1 MFVKLAV
8 DENGAVKVTED
19 GKPLYLN
26 DKNEEVAVDPPAMYQ
41 KILDLGAESK
51 KFRESAEGVT
61 GKYSALEKIE
71 DFDAWYEKATQALEQ
86 VDNFNEKDWLD
97 VKKVDAMKLQMK
109 EAHTKEL
116 GQIKTQFESTI
127 AEQVDTLGK
136 KDAQIRK
143 LVVSNRFSSSPL
155 FSGQAP
161 KTTMTP
167 EVAEAFFG
175 HHFQVQDDE
184 NTGQPMVRTFFTNG
198 DVVYSA
204 SPERVGE
211 PATFDEGMQIIFDQ
225 YPNRDQYLRSK
236 SGSGARG
243 GAGGDE
249 PTTDIAKLRAEY
261 AEAEKNRDTAKMI
274 SLKNKITVLQ
284 QTGKAA

>member
-26 DKNEEVAVDPPAMYQ
+26 KDSEEVPVDPPQMYQ
-41 KILDLGAESK
+41 KILDLGAENK
-51 KFRESAEGVT
+51 KFRETAEGMAA
-61 GKYSALEKIE
+61 KYKTLEKEE
-71 DFDAWYEKATQALEQ
+71 DFDAWFEKATKALEQ

-97 VKKVDAMKLQMK
+97 VKKVEAMKVQMK
-109 EAHTKEL
+109 EAHTSEL
-116 GQIKTQFESTI
+116 GQVKQQFENTI
-127 AEQVDTLGK
+127 TEQTDTIGK

-143 LVVSNRFSSSPL
+143 LVVSNQFSSSPL
-155 FSGQAP
+155 FAGQTP

-184 NTGQPMVRTFFTNG
+184 HTGQPMVRCFFSNG

-211 PATFDEGMQIIFDQ
+211 PATFNEGMQIIFDQ

-249 PTTDIAKLRAEY
+249 PTTDIGKLRAEY
-261 AEAEKNRDTAKMI
+261 AEAEKARNTPLMI
-274 SLKNKITVLQ
+274 ALKNKITALQ
-284 QTGKAA
+284 QSGKA

>member
-1 MFVKLAV
+1 MFTKLAV

-26 DKNEEVAVDPPAMYQ
+26 DKNEEVPVDPPAMYQ
-41 KILDLGAESK
+41 KILDLGTENK
-51 KFRESAEGVT
+51 KYRETAEGIT
-61 GKYSALEKIE
+61 TKYKVLDKIE
-71 DFDAWYEKATQALEQ
+71 DFDEWYEKAGKALEQ
-86 VDNFNEKDWLD
+86 VDNFNDKEWLD
-97 VKKVDAMKLQMK
+97 VKKVDVMKQQMK

-116 GQIKTQFESTI
+116 GQIKGQFESTI
-127 AEQVDTLGK
+127 NEQGETIGK
-136 KDAQIRK
+136 KDSQIRK
-143 LVVSNRFSSSPL
+143 LVVSNQFSSCPL
-155 FSGQAP
+155 FAGSTP

-184 NTGQPMVRTFFTNG
+184 NSGQPIVRCFFTNG

-211 PATFDEGMQIIFDQ
+211 PATFNEGMQIIFDQ

-236 SGSGARG
+236 KGSGAQG

-249 PTTDIAKLRAEY
+249 PTTDIGKLRAEY
-261 AEAEKNRDTAKMI
+261 AEAEKDRNTALMI
-274 SLKNKITVLQ
+274 SIKNKITTLQ
-284 QTGKAA
+284 QTGKAV

>member
-8 DENGAVKVTED
+8 DENGAAKVTED
-19 GKPLYLN
+19 GKPIYLN
-26 DKNEEVAVDPPAMYQ
+26 KDNEEVPVDPPAMYQ
-41 KILDLGAESK
+41 KILDLGTENK
-51 KFRESAEGVT
+51 KFRETAEGIT
-61 GKYSALEKIE
+61 GKYKVLESIE
-71 DFDAWYEKATQALEQ
+71 DFDAWYEKATQALEH
-86 VDNFNEKDWLD
+86 VDNFNDKEWLD
-97 VKKVDAMKLQMK
+97 VKKVDAMKSQMK
-109 EAHTKEL
+109 DAHTKEL
-116 GQIKTQFESTI
+116 GQVRTQFENTI
-127 AEQVDTLGK
+127 NEQTDTIGK

-184 NTGQPMVRTFFTNG
+184 TTGQPIVRAFFANG

-236 SGSGARG
+236 SGSGATG
-243 GAGGDE
+243 GKGGGE
-249 PTTDIAKLRAEY
+249 PTTDLAKLQAEY
-261 AEAEKNRDTAKMI
+261 TEAEKNKDTAKMI
-274 SLKNKITVLQ
+274 SLKNKITVLKQ
-284 QTGKAA
+284 IRR